1 MTNDEI
7 IEIIN
12 LLLKMKNNN
21 LEVDKPLKNVK
32 LNKVKVEEKTD
43 VEKLRKCVDLF
54 LEVAPSVKERL
65 QTYSSNS
72 HFGSPSEKV
81 FFKFDVAYLQIK
93 ELLK

>member
-32 LNKVKVEEKTD
+32 LNKVKVEE
-43 VEKLRKCVDLF
+43 
-54 LEVAPSVKERL
+54 
-65 QTYSSNS
+65 
-72 HFGSPSEKV
+72 
-81 FFKFDVAYLQIK
+81 IK
-93 ELLK
+93 